1 MTRFDAARLIAINA
15 AVSLL
20 VAIGVHQWTQRDR
33 GFDQAPAF
41 GTLDVAE
48 LYRLKESQVT
58 AILVKAGSGEAER
71 LLAIQQAAAF
81 GTQVATII
89 ETLPQEC
96 RCLVLARGAVIAS
109 NTHIVDLTPDVRRR
123 LGLEVR
129 P

>member
-15 AVSLL
+15 AVSLV
-20 VAIGVHQWTQRDR
+20 VATAVHQWMQRDR
-33 GFDQAPAF
+33 GLDQAPAF

-81 GTQVATII
+81 GAQVATII

-96 RCLVLARGAVIAS
+96 RCLVLAHGALIAS